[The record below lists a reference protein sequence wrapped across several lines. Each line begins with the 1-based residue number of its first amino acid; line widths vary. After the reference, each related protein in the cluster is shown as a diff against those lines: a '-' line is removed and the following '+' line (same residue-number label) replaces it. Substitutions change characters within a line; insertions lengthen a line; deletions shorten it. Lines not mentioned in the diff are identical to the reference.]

1 MVATSVLTQNAASL
15 DTINELLLLDSSD
28 LYQRSVQALHTHLNS
43 WATYLIEVDKSLYK
57 GRTLSYAGKVP
68 HALACDYSLKGT
80 VYEQLIRSK
89 QKYVIHNDT
98 LHRPF
103 HDNHS
108 LYHAAVITY
117 IGVPLYAD
125 NGDILGI
132 LLSTFH
138 EPPITL
144 DAAIELHCTVA
155 RIVRHHLVHQWMN
168 QRFNSLAQQLSYEIS
183 HDSLTNLFNRNYLSD
198 QLEYLVDNNDQSFTL
213 AYLDIDNFKSI
224 NDLYGHY
231 IGDQVIKFVANVIF
245 HYVNKQNQVFRIS
258 GDEFAFITFSN
269 DPLKICQLI
278 IDTLNQGYRDANHH
292 IKIRLSIGIAKKS
305 LAPMTADQLILNASL
320 ALKDCKKTRL
330 QQVRCYDTHL
340 NDYYYRRTQ
349 IVSALRAQLDNPS
362 TDTSEI
368 YIEIQPIVYRDRP
381 NWSYFEVLARW
392 NNKQLGP
399 VSPLEFIEVAEQ
411 SGLIIELG
419 ERIIELA
426 CQAKQ
431 VLEKGLNYKV
441 TFGINCSAHEFAH
454 SSHYLNHLNLMIQQY
469 GFHPSEFIIEM
480 TESVLLTQT
489 GEVSERLNLLRGL
502 GFKIALDDFGTGY
515 SSLNYI
521 HSYPIDCIKI
531 DATFIRNLL
540 RNKTSEHVISLIIQL
555 AKQLNVDLIAEGVEN
570 QQELD
575 KLYEMGCDAIQGYY
589 FSKPQQPL
597 AMIGHLQNNPP
608 KL

>member
-1 MVATSVLTQNAASL
+1 MVATSVLTQSATSL
-15 DTINELLLLDSSD
+15 NLINELLLLDRSD
-28 LYQRSVQALHTHLNS
+28 IYQRSVHVLHTNSNS

-57 GRTLSYAGKVP
+57 GRTLSYAGKTSHPVT
-68 HALACDYSLKGT
+68 CDYSLKGSF
-80 VYEQLIRSK
+80 YEQLIRCK
-89 QKYVIHNDT
+89 QAYVVYNDQH
-98 LHRPF
+98 HRPF
-103 HDNHS
+103 HDNHL
-108 LYHAAVITY
+108 LYHDAVITY
-117 IGVPLYAD
+117 IGVPIYAD
-125 NGDILGI
+125 NGDILGM

-138 EPPITL
+138 EFP
-144 DAAIELHCTVA
+144 AALEAEIEFHCVVA
-155 RIVRHHLVHQWMN
+155 RIIRHHLIHQWLN
-168 QRFNSLAQQLSYEIS
+168 QRFDSLAQQLSYEIS
-183 HDSLTNLFNRNYLSD
+183 HDNLTNLFNRDYLSER
-198 QLEYLVDNNDQSFTL
+198 LEYLVENSYQSFTL

-245 HYVNKQNQVFRIS
+245 HYVNKQNQVFRIA

-278 IDTLNQGYRDANHH
+278 IDTLNQGYRDTQHH

-305 LAPMTADQLILNASL
+305 APPMTADQLILNASL
-320 ALKDCKKTRL
+320 ALMDCKKHSL

-349 IVSALRAQLDNPS
+349 IVSRLRAELESPL
-362 TDTSEI
+362 TEHSEI
-368 YIEIQPIVYRDRP
+368 YVEIQPIVYR
-381 NWSYFEVLARW
+381 NQSHWSYFEVLARW
-392 NNKQLGP
+392 KNKQLGTI
-399 VSPLEFIEVAEQ
+399 SPLEFIEIAEQ

-426 CQAKQ
+426 CQAKR
-431 VLEKGLNYKV
+431 VLETGLNYKV
-441 TFGINCSAHEFAH
+441 TLGINCSAHEFAR
-454 SSHYLNHLNLMIQQY
+454 SSHYLNHLNLIIQQY

-489 GEVSERLNLLRGL
+489 DQVSERLHQLRAL

-540 RNKTSEHVISLIIQL
+540 LNKTSEHVISLIIQL
-555 AKQLNVDLIAEGVEN
+555 AKQLNVDLIAEGIEN
-570 QQELD
+570 QHELT

-589 FSKPQQPL
+589 FTKPQQPL
-597 AMIGHLQNNPP
+597 AMVNYLQNNPP